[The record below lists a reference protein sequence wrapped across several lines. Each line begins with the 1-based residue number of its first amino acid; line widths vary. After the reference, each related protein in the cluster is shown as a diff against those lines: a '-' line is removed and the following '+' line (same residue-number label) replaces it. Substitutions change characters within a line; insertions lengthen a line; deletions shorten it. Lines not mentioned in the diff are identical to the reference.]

1 MENAMEINKIEVRYS
16 SEKRSHKSR
25 IYIFH
30 SKESILENLVNRR
43 SRPIDQY
50 REIMPQILKKYQE
63 ETGYM
68 PEKVRWSQK
77 AGCSCGCSPGFIV
90 DAHYN
95 REVFVTVTI

>member
-1 MENAMEINKIEVRYS
+1 MKIESIEVRQS
-16 SEKRSHKSR
+16 SERRSHKSR

-30 SKESILENLVNRR
+30 PKETILENLQNRR
-43 SRPIDQY
+43 QRPVTQY
-50 REIMPQILKKYQE
+50 KEVLPQILAKFKE

-95 REVFVTVTI
+95 REVFVNLAAE